1 MLTHLRYA
9 KDAQAIHNAIPGS
22 QYDGTGFTVPCNM
35 TTVLSL
41 TIGGKAFTVD
51 PRDIAFYPVVEN
63 STTCMSGIGVGTV
76 GPFNLDTDWLVSSI
90 IFY

>member
-1 MLTHLRYA
+1 MLTHLWYV

-76 GPFNLDTDWLVSSI
+76 GPFNLDTDWLVSLIVSD
-90 IFY
+90 